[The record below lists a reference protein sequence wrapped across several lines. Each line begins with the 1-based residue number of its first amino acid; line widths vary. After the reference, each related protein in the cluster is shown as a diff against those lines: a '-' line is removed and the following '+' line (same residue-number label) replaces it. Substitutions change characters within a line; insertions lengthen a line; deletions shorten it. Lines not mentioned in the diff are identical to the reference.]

1 MGPVQPS
8 LDASLDE
15 ARAGNQAAYAELWR
29 RLSPAVC
36 GYLRAKGA
44 GDPDATTNEVFL
56 GAFEA
61 LPGFVGD
68 ADQFRGLLFTIAQR
82 RLVDELRRRSRR
94 VVEVAWSPELDDRPD
109 HSAEHHVLLGDGE
122 REART
127 LLDGLPPDQRDV
139 MMLRIFGDLT
149 VDQIATTLGKSA
161 GAVKQLQRRGLENLR
176 RRVASETSSDTGPGR
191 D

>member
-1 MGPVQPS
+1 

-15 ARAGNQAAYAELWR
+15 ARAGSQAAYGELWR

-44 GDPDATTNEVFL
+44 GDADATTNEVFL
-56 GAFEA
+56 QAFGA

-68 ADQFRGLLFTIAQR
+68 ADRFRGLLFTIAQR

-94 VVEVAWSPELDDRPD
+94 VVEVEWSPELDDRHD
-109 HSAEHHVLLGDGE
+109 QSAEHQVLAGDGD
-122 REART
+122 REARA

-149 VDQIATTLGKSA
+149 VDQIATTLGKTP

-176 RRVASETSSDTGPGR
+176 RRVAGTAETSADTGPGR
-191 D
+191 G

>member
-1 MGPVQPS
+1 MNPVQPS
-8 LDASLDE
+8 LDASLVE
-15 ARAGNQAAYAELWR
+15 ARAGSQAALGELWR

-94 VVEVAWSPELDDRPD
+94 VVEVAWSPELDERHDA
-109 HSAEHHVLLGDGE
+109 SAEHHALAAHGDD
-122 REART
+122 EART
-127 LLDGLPPDQRDV
+127 LLDGLAPDQRDV

-149 VDQIATTLGKSA
+149 VDQIAATLGKST
-161 GAVKQLQRRGLENLR
+161 GAVKQLQRRALDNLR
-176 RRVASETSSDTGPGR
+176 RRVAETDPTPGGR
-191 D
+191 